1 LECTNEVSFKE
12 NLRDV
17 FRKVNYKETSMKVG
31 IVGAGFMG
39 TTHAAGWAD
48 TPATV
53 VGFTAETSREADVLA
68 KRYVARV
75 YPSLDEMLPDVDVVD
90 ICSPTHLH
98 HEMALKAAA
107 AGKHI
112 ICEKPLARTMQQAQE
127 ILAACRKAS
136 VKLLVAHV
144 VRFFPEYA
152 LAHSAVIDGQIGKP
166 AVIRLHR
173 GSYRPKK
180 PVGNWFLDEAKS
192 GGILM
197 DLMIHDYDYA
207 RWVAGEVESVSA
219 RRVTEIHPEA
229 PIDYGLVI
237 LRHRSGALSHIA
249 GAWAYP
255 PPTFRTHLEIAGDR
269 GLIEFDS
276 DGTAPIQNLILK
288 SGGSDAPDVP
298 LPSSPVS
305 ESPYTTQIKEFYG
318 ALAEGKTT
326 RVSATDG
333 LVAVQIAEAALQSA
347 HTGQPV
353 KLQSLTEAS

>member
-1 LECTNEVSFKE
+1 M
-12 NLRDV
+12 RA
-17 FRKVNYKETSMKVG
+17 G

-39 TTHAAGWAD
+39 TTHAAGWTA
-48 TPATV
+48 TPAQL
-53 VGFTAETSREADVLA
+53 VGLTAETKQEASLLA
-68 KRYVARV
+68 NKYNAKV

-112 ICEKPLARTMQQAQE
+112 ICEKPLARTTKQAQE
-127 ILAACRKAS
+127 IVAACRKAG
-136 VKLLVAHV
+136 VQLLVAHV

-152 LAHSAVIDGQIGKP
+152 LARSAVAEGQIGKP
-166 AVIRLHR
+166 GVIRLHR

-180 PVGNWFLDEAKS
+180 PAGNWFLDEVKS

-219 RRVTEIHPEA
+219 RRVTELHLDA
-229 PIDYGLVI
+229 PVDYGLVI
-237 LRHRSGALSHIA
+237 LSHRSGALSHIA

-276 DGTAPIQNLILK
+276 DGTAPVQNLILK
-288 SGGSDAPDVP
+288 SGGSDAPDIA

-305 ESPYTTQIKEFYG
+305 ESPYTTQIKEFYA
-318 ALAEGKTT
+318 ALAEGKPS
-326 RVSATDG
+326 RVSAADG
-333 LVAVQIAEAALQSA
+333 LAAVQIADAAIQSA
-347 HTGQPV
+347 HSGRPVRLQP
-353 KLQSLTEAS
+353 LAEAS